1 MAGVYTSGSGTIIID
16 ITQTVASNRLYRGT
30 QQSYTIDSSK
40 KNDHMRLHGDGIS
53 MQEGGIQFVL
63 LPYMRTVL
71 FLARLEASLILFLII
86 LIRKVIEWLIHYL
99 IRQRDRSRY
108 GSGRIYLRADCG
120 RCNHIRSSISDTRLS

>member
-53 MQEGGIQFVL
+53 MQEGGNSI
-63 LPYMRTVL
+63 R
-71 FLARLEASLILFLII
+71 LAA
-86 LIRKVIEWLIHYL
+86 
-99 IRQRDRSRY
+99 
-108 GSGRIYLRADCG
+108 IYEDCAFF
-120 RCNHIRSSISDTRLS
+120 S